1 MESLHEHIV
10 TCLGVLPAVI
20 DEVLYSPLLTTAPL
34 YDEVVIAVFTLRD
47 LQTSLCF
54 SVLDGSI
61 LGTKY
66 NASENPSPLILMAF
80 KHLPA

>member
-1 MESLHEHIV
+1 MV
-10 TCLGVLPAVI
+10 F

-34 YDEVVIAVFTLRD
+34 YDEVVIAVLTLRD

-66 NASENPSPLILMAF
+66 ASENPSPLILMPL